1 MFIVNFS
8 LKYFS
13 KKFFLFF
20 LIFLI
25 FFSFSKNVYRLNR
38 VENIFVGIQKIDNKY
53 ILNEKNNNQLI
64 KIYQPDAKKNRLING
79 WQGQLCWDIPF
90 ICTYNALDVRKKN
103 GYLIIN
109 KLSK

>member
-1 MFIVNFS
+1 
-8 LKYFS
+8 LKNFS

-20 LIFLI
+20 LFFFV
-25 FFSFSKNVYRLNR
+25 FFSFLKIIVRLNR
-38 VENIFVGIQKIDNKY
+38 VENIFLCIQKIDNKY
-53 ILNEKNNNQLI
+53 FLSEKNNNQLI
-64 KIYQPDAKKNRLING
+64 KVYQPDIIKNRLING

-109 KLSK
+109 KLAK